1 MSKQAPIPESNYSP
15 TWGDDTRV
23 VPPWTGDERTML
35 ISYLDYYRTT
45 LELKCAG
52 VPREKLS
59 ERTMP
64 PSSLTLHGLV
74 RHLTGV
80 EQWWFHYQFGGEEI
94 EHIYYSDDDPNQDF
108 DDLSGDFDEAL
119 ETWRRFCEHS
129 REIVA
134 KAASLEQ
141 TGIRERTG
149 EPFTLRRV
157 LLHMIVEYA
166 RHCGHADLLR
176 EGIDGTTGA

>member
-15 TWGDDTRV
+15 MWPNDTRV
-23 VPPWTGDERTML
+23 EPPWTGDEREML
-35 ISYLDYYRTT
+35 ISYLDYFRKT

-52 VPREKLS
+52 VPRERLS

-64 PSSLTLHGLV
+64 PSTMTLHGLV

-80 EQWWFHYQFGGEEI
+80 EQWRFHYQFGGEDI
-94 EHIYYSDDDPNQDF
+94 EHIYYSDDDPDQDF

-119 ETWRRFCEHS
+119 ETWRRYCEHS
-129 REIVA
+129 RKIVA
-134 KAASLEQ
+134 KASLDD
-141 TGIRERTG
+141 TGTRERTG
-149 EPFTLRRV
+149 EPFTLRRAM
-157 LLHMIVEYA
+157 LLMITEYA

-176 EGIDGTTGA
+176 EGIDGGTGA